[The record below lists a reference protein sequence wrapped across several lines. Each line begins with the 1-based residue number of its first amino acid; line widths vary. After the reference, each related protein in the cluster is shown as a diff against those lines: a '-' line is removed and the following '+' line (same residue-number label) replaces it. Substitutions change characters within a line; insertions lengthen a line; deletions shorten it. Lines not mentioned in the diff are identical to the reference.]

1 MGFTV
6 GGDDEN
12 CVDALVRTGLE
23 EEWHFVD
30 HDGMGSAFG
39 DLPDEALLFAGH
51 SWMYDTFKLPK
62 FAAMVEDNSPERV
75 SIDGAVRTQNRFA
88 ETFHDLTPGRAPRPY
103 QISSDTVRIDD
114 DCATLLEHLGDRALS
129 RRNASCEP
137 DYHHAS
143 ENSMEPSKKSL
154 IAYLWI
160 DFRQNAPV

>member
-12 CVDALVRTGLE
+12 CVDAFVRTGFE
-23 EEWHFVD
+23 EEGYFVD

-62 FAAMVEDNSPERV
+62 FAAMVEDDSRERV

-88 ETFHDLTPGRAPRPY
+88 EAFHDLTPGRAPRPY
-103 QISSDTVRIDD
+103 QISSDAVRIDD

-143 ENSMEPSKKSL
+143 ENSMGPSKKSL
-154 IAYLWI
+154 IAHPM
-160 DFRQNAPV
+160 D